1 MTAMTARLEPIEYTW
16 QESASPV
23 MREQGRSVL
32 VPVAARRRRPEAGLA
47 RTADD
52 LRTVARMVWFGWVTL
67 AGLVIGG
74 TALVVVV
81 RIAWAVLGWAV
92 AR

>member
-1 MTAMTARLEPIEYTW
+1 MSAMTARLEPVEYTW
-16 QESASPV
+16 AESASPV

-52 LRTVARMVWFGWVTL
+52 LRTVARMVWFGWMTL
-67 AGLVIGG
+67 AGVVVGG
-74 TALVVVV
+74 AALAVVV
-81 RIAWAVLGWAV
+81 RLAWVALSWAVG
-92 AR
+92 R

>member
-1 MTAMTARLEPIEYTW
+1 MTAMSARLEPIEYTW
-16 QESASPV
+16 EESASPV
-23 MREQGRSVL
+23 MRQQGRSVL

-47 RTADD
+47 RTADN
-52 LRTVARMVWFGWVTL
+52 LRTVARMVWFGWMIL

-74 TALVVVV
+74 TALAVVV
-81 RIAWAVLGWAV
+81 RVAWAVLGWAV